1 MMQDRSA
8 PLPFKS
14 VLVPAVATLGVT
26 LLRLTGELLGWST
39 TLFGDSGGGAAIVGI
54 VWLVPVFGGYFACS
68 LAARGPTPRPAGV
81 VGHALGAASLVVASG
96 AIGGLLLKLP
106 QVGQVGVVMLAAA
119 AGAWVAYR
127 GFPALGRTLLLY
139 GVAAR
144 VPVIIVM
151 LVAILSSWHTHY
163 NAPPPAL
170 RDLAALPKWFLI
182 SVIPQTF
189 LWIPFT
195 MIVGAF
201 FGGIALVAVG
211 YRQRAAIA

>member
-1 MMQDRSA
+1 MTQDRSA
-8 PLPFKS
+8 PLPLKS
-14 VLVPAVATLGVT
+14 LLVPAVATLGVT
-26 LLRLTGELLGWST
+26 LLRLAGELLGWST
-39 TLFGDSGGGAAIVGI
+39 TLFGDSGGGAIVGI
-54 VWLVPVFGGYFACS
+54 VWLVPVFGVYFACS

-81 VGHALGAASLVVASG
+81 VGHALGAAGLVVASG

-106 QVGQVGVVMLAAA
+106 QLGQVSVVMLAAV

-151 LVAILSSWHTHY
+151 LVAILASWHTHY

-170 RDLAALPKWFLI
+170 RDLAALPQWFLI
-182 SVIPQTF
+182 GVIPQTF

-195 MIVGAF
+195 MIVGVF

-211 YRQRAAIA
+211 YRQRAAIG